1 MPKTRTFTQELD
13 LADKQVRAK
22 ALTVWQY
29 LRDNSIGSGCLNAE
43 LHLDAAVGVVKEG
56 VQPVLNR
63 VLEYKLETLELR
75 GQIKKLKAERSSLK
89 RKIKR
94 LELPKRELAKVIDDK
109 LASKGRITKKWLK
122 SHVSVLLPERD

>member
-1 MPKTRTFTQELD
+1 M
-13 LADKQVRAK
+13 
-22 ALTVWQY
+22 
-29 LRDNSIGSGCLNAE
+29 
-43 LHLDAAVGVVKEG
+43 
-56 VQPVLNR
+56 LNR